1 VRVRE
6 VNVRAIRRAAHTAA
20 ALLLLLEGGATARA
34 QEGDQIGFTTYYF
47 TDSGDN
53 SVLTTSF
60 RLAKRLLQ
68 ATVFMI
74 DIELDN
80 ITVPPVTAVTG
91 ATRPQRRKAE
101 PFEKSRG
108 QVIAGV
114 EHGITPL
121 TTLAGNVYRSQEVD
135 YTSTAYIGTL
145 SQELFDRNMTLTVRG
160 QMNID
165 RVGEIL
171 EDGSLTTRPKDQF
184 TGQVSV
190 AQILTPTTVLDLSY
204 DLVLASGFQSD
215 PYRQVRVYDTD
226 GTQTLTDELHP
237 DTRGRHA
244 GTFRLSQLVP
254 TIGASLI
261 GSYRFYTDT
270 WNVTS
275 HTGEVKFNKYIFRD
289 LIFGVDYRYYTQSA
303 SFFTLDRYVGAEYLA
318 DAYRT
323 ADYKLKRFSSNN
335 FGLSLSFLLRGLAGS
350 SGDLGFLEQSAI
362 EVLYFRYFND
372 LEFSAD
378 ILQASLRFSI

>member
-1 VRVRE
+1 VIWRDIGRVS
-6 VNVRAIRRAAHTAA
+6 ILTAV
-20 ALLLLLEGGATARA
+20 LLLLVCGVPSARG

-68 ATVFMI
+68 ATMFMI

-108 QVIAGV
+108 QVIVGV
-114 EHGITPL
+114 EQGITPL
-121 TTLAGNVYRSQEVD
+121 TTLAGNFYRSQEVD
-135 YTSTAYIGTL
+135 YTSSALIGTL

-160 QMNID
+160 QMNMD
-165 RVGEIL
+165 RVGEIQ
-171 EDGSLTTRPKDQF
+171 EDGSLITRPKDQF
-184 TGQVSV
+184 TGQVSA
-190 AQILTPTTVLDLSY
+190 AQILSPTTVLDLSY
-204 DLVLASGFQSD
+204 DLVIAKGFQSD
-215 PYRQVRVYDTD
+215 PYRQVRVYNTD

-244 GTFRLSQLVP
+244 GTLRLSQLIP
-254 TIGASLI
+254 SIGASFI
-261 GSYRFYTDT
+261 GSYRFYADS
-270 WNVTS
+270 WKVSS
-275 HTGEVKFNKYIFRD
+275 HTGELKFNKYILRD
-289 LIFGVDYRYYTQSA
+289 LIFGVDYRYYTQNA
-303 SFFTLDRYVGAEYLA
+303 SFFTQDRYTGVEYLA
-318 DAYRT
+318 NAYRT

-335 FGLSLSFLLRGLAGS
+335 FGLSLTLLLRGLAGS
-350 SGDLGFLEQSAI
+350 SGDLGFLERSAL